1 MELDPK
7 TTRALGVPCT
17 GIGCAAMLLG
27 CAVVLIGWGLGVDA
41 LRSVFPGLT
50 PMRPNSAVG
59 ITALGVSLALARGR
73 PRLRVFGQAAAAI
86 ALGIGL
92 LTLAEYAFDWNAGI
106 DELLFKG
113 FGLNFGAPVGRP
125 ALAAALMITLL
136 AGALLCAPH
145 PALHAGKSVG
155 ATTACLLAWA
165 ALNAYVFGPH
175 ALSEMLLF
183 SSTALHTAA
192 ILLLLGIGVL
202 ATAPASWP
210 IPTVVA
216 SGTGGII
223 CRWLLP
229 FALVA
234 PPVLGWLL
242 TRTGAQ
248 DVFPVE
254 FDWALY
260 SAASSLGSVWLI
272 MMLAHRITLVDAERS
287 AATELSRHDPLTGL
301 TNRRAFDA
309 FLLESFKL
317 ARRHQHALSLIL
329 LDVDR
334 FKSYNDEYGHPAGD
348 ELLKGLGA
356 LLSSL
361 GRGTDLVARVGG
373 EEFAIVLPQTDL
385 EGAGTLGERARAEVE
400 RSELFRR
407 RVTVSV
413 GIAAMTSRTATPATL
428 VQECDAALY
437 RAKRAGR
444 NRVLGASELLAAH
457 RYDAGS

>member
-7 TTRALGVPCT
+7 TTRALGILCT

-27 CAVVLIGWGLGVDA
+27 CTVVLIGWGLGVEA
-41 LRSVFPGLT
+41 LKSVFPGLT

-59 ITALGVSLALARGR
+59 ITALGASLALARSG
-73 PRLRVFGQAAAAI
+73 PRLRVLGQAAAAI

-92 LTLAEYAFDWNAGI
+92 LTLAEYALDWNAGI
-106 DELLFKG
+106 DQLLLKG
-113 FGLNFGAPVGRP
+113 GLNFEARVGRP

-136 AGALLCAPH
+136 AGALLCVPH

-155 ATTACLLAWA
+155 AITACLIAWA

-175 ALSEMLLF
+175 ALSEMPLF

-210 IPTVVA
+210 VPTVVA

-234 PPVLGWLL
+234 PPLLGWLL
-242 TRTGAQ
+242 TRSGAQ

-272 MMLAHRITLVDAERS
+272 MMLAHRITLVDAARS
-287 AATELSRHDPLTGL
+287 AATQLSRHDPLTGL
-301 TNRRAFDA
+301 ANRRAFDA

-317 ARRHQHALSLIL
+317 ARRHEHALSLML

-400 RSELFRR
+400 RSQLFRR

-413 GIAAMTSRTATPATL
+413 GIATVSSRTATPATL

-444 NRVLGASELLAAH
+444 NQVLSAGELVAAR
-457 RYDAGS
+457 RYDA